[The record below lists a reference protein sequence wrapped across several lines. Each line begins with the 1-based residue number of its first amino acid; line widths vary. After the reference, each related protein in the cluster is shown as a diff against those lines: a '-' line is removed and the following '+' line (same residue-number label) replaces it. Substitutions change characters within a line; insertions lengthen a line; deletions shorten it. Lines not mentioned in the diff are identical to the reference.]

1 MIHGELLVQTAAARQ
16 ELDRLVGVLTTEQLL
31 VPGVEGEWSIKDILA
46 HITWF
51 DREMI
56 GMLLA
61 RALVGSPWWNL
72 PQEDRNRRIYE
83 LTVNRPAS
91 QVLVES
97 KNAFAELWEL
107 LQELTDED
115 LNEPGRFREMPPE
128 WRLIDVLSGNTFEH
142 YIDHAR
148 AIRQFFQPGG

>member
-1 MIHGELLVQTAAARQ
+1 MNHAEFLARIAAARH
-16 ELDRLVGVLTTEQLL
+16 ELDQLVGQLSPEQ
-31 VPGVEGEWSIKDILA
+31 VVIPGVEGKWSVKDILA

-72 PQEDRNRRIYE
+72 PQEERNQRIYE
-83 LTVNRPAS
+83 LALQRPAS

-97 KNAFAELWEL
+97 RNAFAELIEL
-107 LQELTDED
+107 LQELTDAD
-115 LNEPGRFREMPPE
+115 LNETGRFRDMPPD

-142 YIDHAR
+142 YEDHAR
-148 AIRQFFQPGG
+148 SIRQFFQLS